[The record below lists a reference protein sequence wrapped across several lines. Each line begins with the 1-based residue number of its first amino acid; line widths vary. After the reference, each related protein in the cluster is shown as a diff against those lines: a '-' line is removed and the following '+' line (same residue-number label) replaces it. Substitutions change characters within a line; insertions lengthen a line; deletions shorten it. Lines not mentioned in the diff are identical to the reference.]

1 MLQWAAV
8 HGFMELIVKNWQSV
22 TVATLFRSTTKGS
35 ATVGKTGLE
44 TGATVPKKITRLVLE
59 MERYAGTDNVHVK
72 TVTPEL
78 EQVAEVSTVS
88 TFLQGIENY
97 KCNKYI
103 IKRVICVIFF
113 FNGFIFFN

>member
-35 ATVGKTGLE
+35 ATVGQTGLE

-59 MERYAGTDNVHVK
+59 MEKYAGMDNVHVK
-72 TVTPEL
+72 TVTPAL
-78 EQVAEVSTVS
+78 KQVVEVITVPL
-88 TFLQGIENY
+88 FLQRITATNLLFLHYFKKRQMNDDNQIGIP
-97 KCNKYI
+97 
-103 IKRVICVIFF
+103 F
-113 FNGFIFFN
+113 